1 MLTDPIADMLTRIR
15 NASRVGFA
23 ELEIPYS
30 GFKFNVAKILEK
42 EKYVKLVKETSQ
54 SGRKYLVLELA
65 YQNGRPAISQL
76 KRVSR
81 PSQRIYAKKVD
92 LPHILND
99 YGLAIISTPE
109 GLMTNKEAKK
119 KGLGGEIV
127 CEVY

>member
-15 NASRVGFA
+15 NASRAGLA
-23 ELEIPYS
+23 EASIPRS
-30 GFKFNVAKILEK
+30 GFKFHLAKILEK
-42 EKYVKLVKETSQ
+42 EKYVKRVLETEKN
-54 SGRKYLVLELA
+54 GKKFLVLELA
-65 YQNGRPAISQL
+65 YQNGRPVISQL

-81 PSQRIYAKKVD
+81 PSQRIYAKKGE
-92 LPHILND
+92 LPHVLND
-99 YGLAIISTPE
+99 YGIAIVSTPA

>member
-1 MLTDPIADMLTRIR
+1 MLTDPISDMLTRIR
-15 NASRVGFA
+15 NASRVGFV
-23 ELEIPYS
+23 EVIIPHS

-42 EKYVKLVKETSQ
+42 EKYVKLVKETEK
-54 SGRKYLVLELA
+54 SGKKSLVIELA
-65 YQNGRPAISQL
+65 YQNGRPVISQL

-81 PSQRIYAKKVD
+81 PSQKIYAKKGD
-92 LPHILND
+92 LPHVLND
-99 YGLAIISTPE
+99 YGLAIISTPA